1 MLDEELERARL
12 DAETE
17 ARRRKR
23 MSREAKEEELTRVK
37 YLPNIKN
44 GCACLLAF
52 VDLS

>member
-23 MSREAKEEELTRVK
+23 MSREAKEEEQLRLKYASHVRIPLTR
-37 YLPNIKN
+37 
-44 GCACLLAF
+44 
-52 VDLS
+52 